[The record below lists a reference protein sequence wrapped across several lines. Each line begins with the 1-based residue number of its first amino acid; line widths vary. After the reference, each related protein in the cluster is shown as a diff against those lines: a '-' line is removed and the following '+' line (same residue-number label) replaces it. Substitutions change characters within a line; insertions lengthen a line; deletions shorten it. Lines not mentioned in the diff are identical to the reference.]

1 MPKLRLFSL
10 NVAQLVLFGAVSFIL
25 YITIVFKE
33 RVLDHVDLGCGTW
46 DLLQQVGS
54 GCLHVDFPPGVA
66 CSLTG
71 FSEWSYLSHGT
82 WDLS

>member
-1 MPKLRLFSL
+1 MEIRF
-10 NVAQLVLFGAVSFIL
+10 AQEKDIPGI
-25 YITIVFKE
+25 I
-33 RVLDHVDLGCGTW
+33 